1 MNMAIDWGNVI
12 LAVTIVIFTCLVGMA
27 VYQSNL
33 APMKECY
40 YGNNKVFESHTCQEF
55 IEYDMNFTD
64 GANNTD
70 SYTVRGWL
78 VLWRE
83 K

>member
-1 MNMAIDWGNVI
+1 MNMKIDWEIVCWVVI
-12 LAVTIVIFTCLVGMA
+12 AGLFIGALAKIAYDSEF
-27 VYQSNL
+27 

-40 YGNNKVFESHTCQEF
+40 YGNNKVFDAHTCQEF